1 MNAASPA
8 TAARLPGRLS
18 TERQPIVS
26 PHARLACV
34 IRAAL
39 NRTGSSPTRR
49 APIPAAPSSRPTTE
63 HPMSDSDALQRL
75 FPDLDAIP
83 DAVRLKAPI
92 HQRVSLVDGELRP
105 WSGACKTVLSP
116 ICVRHADGSVLQV
129 EIGSYPVMG
138 EPESDAALDAAVR
151 AYDAGR
157 GAWPTMKVAQRIAC
171 MEDFIRRMAARREE
185 VVNLI
190 MWEIGKSL
198 ADSQKE
204 FDRTIS
210 YMVATIEALKTLDNG
225 NSRFVIAEGT
235 IGQIRR
241 TPLGVV
247 LCMGPYNY
255 PLNETFATLIPAL
268 LMGNTVIFKPPQYG
282 TLLFEP
288 LLDAFRAAFPPGV
301 INTIYAPG
309 AVVVPHLLASGRIDV
324 LALIGSSKVADHL
337 KKQHPK
343 SHRLRAILG
352 LDAKNAAIVLP
363 DADLDLTVRECLLG
377 ALSFNGQRCTAL
389 KILLVHR
396 SIVDAF
402 LARFTAALATL
413 RIGMPWEPGV
423 AITPLPGMHRTAY
436 MTEAIDDAKA
446 KGARVVNEGGGVFC
460 KTLFQP
466 AVVYPVAPGMMLYR
480 DEQFGPIIPVA
491 PFDDIETALDYVTT
505 SEHGQQ
511 VSLFGRDPAQIGAL
525 VDPLVNQVCRVNL
538 NCQCQR
544 GPDVFPFAGRKDSA
558 EGTLSVSDAL
568 RAFSIRSMVAAKQ
581 TDDSRALLGA
591 IVEDHRSTFL
601 NTGFIL

>member
-1 MNAASPA
+1 MPDSASLQQLFPA
-8 TAARLPGRLS
+8 FQDIPA
-18 TERQPIVS
+18 EY
-26 PHARLACV
+26 RLA
-34 IRAAL
+34 
-39 NRTGSSPTRR
+39 S
-49 APIPAAPSSRPTTE
+49 
-63 HPMSDSDALQRL
+63 
-75 FPDLDAIP
+75 
-83 DAVRLKAPI
+83 PI

-105 WSGACKTVLSP
+105 WDGATKTVLSP
-116 ICVRHADGSVLQV
+116 VCVRQADGSVEQV

-151 AYDAGR
+151 AYDSGR
-157 GAWPTMKVAQRIAC
+157 GEWPTMKVEQRIAC
-171 MEDFIRRMAARREE
+171 MQDFIKRMVAQRER

-204 FDRTIS
+204 FDRTVT
-210 YMVATIEALKTLDNG
+210 YMAQTIDALKELDNA

-268 LMGNTVIFKPPQYG
+268 LMGNTVVFKPPQYG

-288 LLDAFRAAFPPGV
+288 LLEAFRDAFPKGV

-309 AVVVPHLLASGRIDV
+309 AVVVPHMLASGKINV

-363 DADLDLTVRECLLG
+363 DADLDLTVKECLLG

-389 KILLVHR
+389 KMLLVHR
-396 SIVDAF
+396 SIVDEF
-402 LARFTAALATL
+402 LKRFTAALEQL
-413 RIGMPWEPGV
+413 KIGMPWEKGV
-423 AITPLPGMHRTAY
+423 SITPLPGMHRTAY
-436 MTEAIDDAKA
+436 MTDAIDDAKA
-446 KGARVVNEGGGVFC
+446 RGAQVVNHSGGEFS
-460 KTLFQP
+460 KTLFYP
-466 AVVYPVAPGMMLYR
+466 AVVYPVSEGMKLYR
-480 DEQFGPIIPVA
+480 EEQFGPIIPVA
-491 PFDDIETALDYVTT
+491 PFDDVETALDYVTT
-505 SEHGQQ
+505 SDHGQQ
-511 VSLFGRDPAQIGAL
+511 VSIFGSDPVQIGAL

-581 TDDSRALLGA
+581 TDSSKQLLDS
-591 IVEDHRSTFL
+591 IVSDHTSKFI
-601 NTGFIL
+601 NTGFIF